1 MAAFGGASI
10 PSGMLIDAVVRPLQ
24 AAFTPMRVHKGG
36 SEAKNTCT
44 ETSDIDLVVVLHDFD
59 HAEVKRYCDFRAL
72 EAFRTAAREV
82 RVEILS
88 YTNHGMKVRAA
99 LVGSLVDHTRELDI
113 LFTGDPKDNRHDNP
127 PHYYNCFYTA
137 QQVDYV
143 KAMKAKHPRLHDAI
157 ITLKTAARERVD
169 TDSAHVP
176 GYFCELLCIK
186 HFEVVGPGVARDVL
200 ASQRGV
206 FELECPITKSRVT
219 VREACRA
226 AFANLELQMN
236 LESPV

>member
-1 MAAFGGASI
+1 
-10 PSGMLIDAVVRPLQ
+10 
-24 AAFTPMRVHKGG
+24 
-36 SEAKNTCT
+36 
-44 ETSDIDLVVVLHDFD
+44 
-59 HAEVKRYCDFRAL
+59 
-72 EAFRTAAREV
+72 
-82 RVEILS
+82 
-88 YTNHGMKVRAA
+88 
-99 LVGSLVDHTRELDI
+99 
-113 LFTGDPKDNRHDNP
+113 
-127 PHYYNCFYTA
+127 
-137 QQVDYV
+137 
-143 KAMKAKHPRLHDAI
+143 MKAKHPRLHDAI